1 MNKNARMIMG
11 LAAGVM
17 LAAGC
22 ASTGKLAKEQAGY
35 PREKVDA
42 RALFVENC
50 ARCHGADGRAKTF
63 HGVMLEAQNF
73 TDAGWRVG
81 TADAEIIHAIK
92 TGPRSMP
99 AFEGKLS
106 EAEIEALAAYVKTFA
121 QPHP

>member
-1 MNKNARMIMG
+1 
-11 LAAGVM
+11 
-17 LAAGC
+17 
-22 ASTGKLAKEQAGY
+22 
-35 PREKVDA
+35 
-42 RALFVENC
+42 
-50 ARCHGADGRAKTF
+50 
-63 HGVMLEAQNF
+63 
-73 TDAGWRVG
+73 VG